1 MAAILDAIL
10 NFSKCTRVT
19 RVHLVDSEN
28 GPPGL
33 PKIIKKKTY
42 TDICRAGSVKLCHLA
57 PGLLSRPAVT

>member
-1 MAAILDAIL
+1 LDAIL

-33 PKIIKKKTY
+33 PKIIKEKTY
-42 TDICRAGSVKLCHLA
+42 TDMPRFSENI
-57 PGLLSRPAVT
+57 PII